1 MSKRSDIERKENLN
15 RPVWQR
21 EQGEPS
27 LIGYWILIILY
38 MAVAFVVSRVS
49 RSVDV
54 FHIGDSVI
62 PFSAFAGVLSSLSNI
77 CVILLVVFYHRRGFY
92 TALMMMAIQVP
103 IMFNGIILN
112 RNLGSIPGFFGHL
125 LALIAIILLYHRSNQ
140 IEQYRQDEVKRL
152 KEQHQASQ
160 RLFEQTSTALVSAID
175 AKDPYSHGHS
185 VRVAEYSRR
194 IGEITG
200 KDEEE
205 CMQIYYAALLHDV
218 GKIGIPNAIINKK
231 GKLTQ
236 EEYDLIREQ
245 HPVIGSQILSSIA
258 EYPFLSIG
266 AHYHHEWYDGTGY
279 PDGLKGEEIPEIA
292 RIISVADAYDA
303 MTSNRSYRKTA
314 PQAQVRAEIAKGSG
328 TQFDPQFA
336 DAMLKLIDLD
346 TEYRM
351 KE

>member
-1 MSKRSDIERKENLN
+1 MSKRADSEREILN

-21 EQGEPS
+21 RNGEPP
-27 LIGYWILIILY
+27 LIGYIILVALY
-38 MAVAFVVSRVS
+38 VAAAFVVSRVS
-49 RSVDV
+49 RSVEV
-54 FHIGDSVI
+54 IHIGQGMI

-77 CVILLVVFYHRRGFY
+77 CIMLLIAFYYSRGFH
-92 TALMMMAIQVP
+92 TALILMALQLP

-112 RNLGSIPGFFGHL
+112 GNLGSLPGFFGHL
-125 LALIAIILLYHRSNQ
+125 FTLIAIILLNRRNKQ
-140 IEQYRQDEVKRL
+140 IERYREEEVVRL

-160 RLFEQTSTALVSAID
+160 RLFEQTATALVSAID

-200 KDEEE
+200 KNSEE
-205 CMQIYYAALLHDV
+205 CMQIYYAGLLHDV

-258 EYPFLSIG
+258 GYPFLSVG

-303 MTSNRSYRKTA
+303 MTSNRSYRATVT
-314 PQAQVRAEIAKGSG
+314 QMQVREEIAKGSG
-328 TQFDPQFA
+328 TQFDPLFA
-336 DAMLKLIDLD
+336 DAMLKMIDMD
-346 TEYRM
+346 TDYRM

>member
-1 MSKRSDIERKENLN
+1 MN
-15 RPVWQR
+15 RQGWQR
-21 EQGEPS
+21 SQAEPP
-27 LIGYWILIILY
+27 LFVFIILVVLY
-38 MAVAFVVSRVS
+38 VAAAFVVSRVS

-54 FHIGDSVI
+54 IRIGEGTI
-62 PFSAFAGVLSSLSNI
+62 PVSAFAGVLSSLSNI
-77 CVILLVVFYHRRGFY
+77 CIMLLVVFHHSRGFY
-92 TALMMMAIQVP
+92 TALTLMALQLP
-103 IMFNGIILN
+103 MMFNGIILN
-112 RNLGSIPGFFGHL
+112 RNLGSLPGFFGHL
-125 LALIAIILLYHRSNQ
+125 FTLIAIILLYRRNIQ
-140 IEQYRQDEVKRL
+140 IEQYRHDEVKHL

-160 RLFEQTSTALVSAID
+160 RLFEQTATALVSAID

-200 KDEEE
+200 KNEEE
-205 CMQIYYAALLHDV
+205 CAQIYYAALLHDV

-258 EYPFLSIG
+258 EYPFLSVG
-266 AHYHHEWYDGTGY
+266 AHYHHERYDGTGY

-303 MTSNRSYRKTA
+303 MTSNRSYRATA
-314 PQAQVRAEIAKGSG
+314 PQAQVRAEIEKGSG
-328 TQFDPQFA
+328 TQFDPKFA

>member
-1 MSKRSDIERKENLN
+1 MSKRPVGGREIPN
-15 RPVWQR
+15 RTEWQR
-21 EQGEPS
+21 REREPS

-49 RSVDV
+49 RSVEV
-54 FHIGDSVI
+54 FHIGDSAI

-77 CVILLVVFYHRRGFY
+77 CIMLLVVFYNKRGFY
-92 TALMMMAIQVP
+92 TALVMMALQVP

-112 RNLGSIPGFFGHL
+112 RNLGSLPGFFGHL
-125 LALIAIILLYHRSNQ
+125 FTLIAIILLYRRNKQ
-140 IEQYRQDEVKRL
+140 IDQYRQDEVKHL

-160 RLFEQTSTALVSAID
+160 RLFEQTAKALVSAID

-185 VRVAEYSRR
+185 MRVAEYSRR

-200 KDEEE
+200 KNEDE

-258 EYPFLSIG
+258 EYPFLSLG

-303 MTSNRSYRKTA
+303 MTSNRSYHTTV
-314 PQAQVRAEIAKGSG
+314 PQAQVRNEIARGSG
-328 TQFDPQFA
+328 TQFDPRFA

-346 TEYRM
+346 TEYQM

>member
-1 MSKRSDIERKENLN
+1 MNKRPDRDKETLS
-15 RPVWQR
+15 RPIWQR
-21 EQGEPS
+21 RPGEPT
-27 LIGYWILIILY
+27 LIGYVVLCVLY
-38 MAVAFVVSRVS
+38 IAASFVVSRVS

-54 FHIGDSVI
+54 FRVGESII

-77 CVILLVVFYHRRGFY
+77 CIMLLVVFYNRRGFH
-92 TALMMMAIQVP
+92 TALMMMALQLPV
-103 IMFNGIILN
+103 MFNGIILN
-112 RNLGSIPGFFGHL
+112 GNLGSLPGFFGHL
-125 LALIAIILLYHRSNQ
+125 FTLIAIILLNRRNNQ
-140 IEQYRQDEVKRL
+140 IARYREEEVIHLR
-152 KEQHQASQ
+152 EQHQASQ
-160 RLFEQTSTALVSAID
+160 RLFEQTATALVSAID

-200 KDEEE
+200 KSSEE
-205 CMQIYYAALLHDV
+205 CMQIYYAGLLHDV

-236 EEYDLIREQ
+236 EEYDLVRKQ
-245 HPVIGSQILSSIA
+245 HPVVGSQILSSIA

-303 MTSNRSYRKTA
+303 MTSNRSYRTTVS
-314 PQAQVRAEIAKGSG
+314 QTRVREEIAKGSG
-328 TQFDPQFA
+328 TQFDPRFA
-336 DAMLKLIDLD
+336 DAMLKLIDMD
-346 TEYRM
+346 TEFHM